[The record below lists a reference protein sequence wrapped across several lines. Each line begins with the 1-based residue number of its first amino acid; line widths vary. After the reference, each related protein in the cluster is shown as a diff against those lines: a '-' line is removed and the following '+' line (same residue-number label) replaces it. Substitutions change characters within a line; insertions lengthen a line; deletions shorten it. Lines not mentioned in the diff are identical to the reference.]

1 MAPLNVLAGMR
12 REPLRE
18 ENLKKTG
25 SNVCPKPTRPLAAL
39 KPQRVSVKQ
48 LAGEEEEDTM
58 CATVPSLRS
67 PQHAAA
73 VVHFHTNSFLTY
85 FSSGAGRMVEV
96 KSRGENI

>member
-1 MAPLNVLAGMR
+1 MAPLNVFAGVR

-25 SNVCPKPTRPLAAL
+25 SNVCPKPGRPLAAL
-39 KPQRVSVKQ
+39 KPLRDSVKQ
-48 LAGEEEEDTM
+48 LAGEEEEEEDTM

-73 VVHFHTNSFLTY
+73 VVHFHTDGFLTY
-85 FSSGAGRMVEV
+85 SSSGTGRMVEV
-96 KSRGENI
+96 R